1 MSNQRR
7 LVRVRLENS
16 EVTVAAGYADAMGLV
31 PLDKPSVDA
40 YGNSLPP
47 KPVTTRSG
55 EKVPAGRGDNT
66 GKEN

>member
-55 EKVPAGRGDNT
+55 
-66 GKEN
+66 